1 MIKKK
6 DISKED
12 IEVWN
17 NYIKDPQD
25 IVDKDVSN
33 QKKINQSKQD
43 TSLIYMDTL
52 CLKLIIKLKI

>member
-1 MIKKK
+1 MIKK

-25 IVDKDVSN
+25 IVDKDVLS

>member
-52 CLKLIIKLKI
+52 CLKLKIK

>member
-25 IVDKDVSN
+25 IVDKDVLS
-33 QKKINQSKQD
+33 QKKKSTKASKIQV
-43 TSLIYMDTL
+43 
-52 CLKLIIKLKI
+52 

>member
-6 DISKED
+6 DISKKD

-25 IVDKDVSN
+25 IVDKDALS
-33 QKKINQSKQD
+33 QKKKSNE
-43 TSLIYMDTL
+43 T
-52 CLKLIIKLKI
+52 IKIQVRFARLYFA